1 MTLIWAAYAGGL
13 CWLVRGQSETLLF
26 SPLSFYSNISVSWRC
41 SWVGGWLSGGLIL
54 TSSGPWHPHRE
65 SKSSILNT
73 MPARQIYR
81 SPWSRHWYSSEQLLA
96 SASANQ
102 YWEAHREG
110 KKVKAEG
117 HCHSATCWLS
127 ERAHFKAGRSWNCP
141 GLIGGCNS
149 GEEFHSPIRFSFW
162 QNKTINLKLNCTAE
176 MLFTLKPWR
185 NLLNHHY
192 LNRDAHNENQ
202 KNEMLNEKKKKQS
215 KKETRIWHTKTN
227 QSITVIFWI
236 LFYEILN

>member
-1 MTLIWAAYAGGL
+1 M
-13 CWLVRGQSETLLF
+13 
-26 SPLSFYSNISVSWRC
+26 
-41 SWVGGWLSGGLIL
+41 GGWVSGGLIL

-73 MPARQIYR
+73 MPARQIYH
-81 SPWSRHWYSSEQLLA
+81 SPVKPALIFFWAAPRICICQSILRGTQGGRESEGRGGTLPQRHLLA
-96 SASANQ
+96 
-102 YWEAHREG
+102 
-110 KKVKAEG
+110 
-117 HCHSATCWLS
+117 L
-127 ERAHFKAGRSWNCP
+127 RAHFKAGGSWNCP

-149 GEEFHSPIRFSFW
+149 GEEFHSPIRFSVR

-202 KNEMLNEKKKKQS
+202 KNEMLNGKKKKQS
-215 KKETRIWHTKTN
+215 KKETRIWHTETN

>member
-1 MTLIWAAYAGGL
+1 MKLYYFPLFLSILTSVFPRDVAGWVDG
-13 CWLVRGQSETLLF
+13 
-26 SPLSFYSNISVSWRC
+26 
-41 SWVGGWLSGGLIL
+41 WVGGSF
-54 TSSGPWHPHRE
+54 WHRVAPGTRTE
-65 SKSSILNT
+65 NPKVRYWTRCRLAKST
-73 MPARQIYR
+73 AP
-81 SPWSRHWYSSEQLLA
+81 PWSRHWYSSEQLLA

-110 KKVKAEG
+110 EKVKAGEG

-127 ERAHFKAGRSWNCP
+127 ERAHFKAGRSWNYP

-149 GEEFHSPIRFSFW
+149 GEEFHSPIRFSVR

-202 KNEMLNEKKKKQS
+202 KNEMLNGKKKKA
-215 KKETRIWHTKTN
+215 I
-227 QSITVIFWI
+227 
-236 LFYEILN
+236 